1 MPKVMASLD
10 TGHQILGDH
19 VARAS
24 SLHLAVHIFQY
35 CPDEL
40 NDSNDEAAKSNGAQ
54 VIPAELYHR
63 PKVSREL
70 PGTS

>member
-1 MPKVMASLD
+1 MPKVMDSLD

-19 VARAS
+19 VARTS
-24 SLHLAVHIFQY
+24 SLHLAVHILQH

-40 NDSNDEAAKSNGAQ
+40 NHSNDEAAKSNGPQ
-54 VIPAELYHR
+54 VVPADLHHR
-63 PKVSREL
+63 PKASREL